1 MSKRK
6 LKVFILMFPLILLV
20 VWLFRNSNVG
30 NLSSL
35 ITDMNNA
42 SLFDFGTLQSVFKS
56 VLSTV
61 LNINENISNILAW
74 YFSYMIII
82 EIVYL
87 IYDLFVYIFHFIK
100 LGDE

>member
-42 SLFDFGTLQSVFKS
+42 SLFDLNTL
-56 VLSTV
+56 
-61 LNINENISNILAW
+61 
-74 YFSYMIII
+74 
-82 EIVYL
+82 
-87 IYDLFVYIFHFIK
+87 
-100 LGDE
+100 